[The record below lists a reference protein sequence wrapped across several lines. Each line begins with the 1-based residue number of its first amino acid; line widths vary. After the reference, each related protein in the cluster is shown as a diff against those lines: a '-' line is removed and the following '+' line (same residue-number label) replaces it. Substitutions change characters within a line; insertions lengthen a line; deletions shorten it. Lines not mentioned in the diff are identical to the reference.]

1 MTPPPSSRY
10 LGIDLGTTNSSVCYT
25 SFNTG
30 TQKFD
35 EPRPVRFGNDQTLS
49 SMLLLDVYGQKVVAS
64 GQAVYRH
71 PDYLRYPER
80 VHQEFKLN
88 LEKDPSAAHYTHLLA
103 GELLKNLQQT
113 LNTRDLAPDEHQT
126 SVGVP
131 AEWQLRHPQ
140 KVALV
145 EEAARRAGFP
155 NVQAVVEPIAAM
167 YFHAFL
173 GDLRFEDRPQ
183 RWLVID
189 IGGGTT
195 DLALVETTE
204 AGQHPKILHTFGR
217 DFGGKD
223 FDRLLLEQWFLPRY
237 WLGPTPTPKERLDL
251 LQWIRD
257 FKEKFSDRIQRKQ
270 DKFSTSCRLS
280 NVRNPVTLTRQEFE
294 TADLANGLIERFAG
308 LLGQGMAGS
317 GQNVRAV
324 DRVILTGGSA
334 RWYFVREAV
343 DSWFGREASVLSAN
357 PELTIAKGLSLAH
370 TGFKVEAALAP
381 ALPPESPAVSDLENI
396 DLSTAD
402 QHPTALN
409 PERCRQQA
417 RAFYTKYATMAGAVG
432 LVLSPIPG
440 ASQPVLSGIEGKLA
454 MEIAKVYGYQFDLKE
469 IAAIAGGILAGGT
482 LAKVVVMEAM
492 TFVPGI
498 GWAVKGGVAAAAIP
512 AMGETFIK
520 YFEFRRFSS
529 PPPPPAG
536 LLKE

>member
-1 MTPPPSSRY
+1 MTPPPSLRY

-64 GQAVYRH
+64 GQAVCRH

-103 GELLKNLQQT
+103 GELLRNLKQT

-126 SVGVP
+126 AVGVP
-131 AEWQLRHPQ
+131 AAWQLHHPQ

-145 EEAARRAGFP
+145 EEAVRRAGFP
-155 NVQAVVEPIAAM
+155 NAQAVIEPIAAM

-237 WLGPTPTPKERLDL
+237 WLGPDPTPKERLDL

-257 FKEKFSDRIQRKQ
+257 FKEKFSERIQRKQ
-270 DKFSTSCRLS
+270 DKFSMSCRLS
-280 NVRNPVTLTRQEFE
+280 NVRNPIMLTRQEFE
-294 TADLANGLIERFAG
+294 AEDLANGLIERFGG

-343 DSWFGREASVLSAN
+343 DSWFGREASVLSTN
-357 PELTIAKGLSLAH
+357 PELTIAKGLALAH
-370 TGFKVEAALAP
+370 TGFKVEAPLVISPPPAP
-381 ALPPESPAVSDLENI
+381 PAAPDLENI
-396 DLSTAD
+396 DLSAAD
-402 QHPTALN
+402 QHPLALN
-409 PERCRQQA
+409 PDHCRQQA
-417 RAFYTKYATMAGAVG
+417 RALYPKYATMAGAVG
-432 LVLSPIPG
+432 LLLSPIPG
-440 ASQPVLSGIEGKLA
+440 ASQPILSVTEGNLA
-454 MEIAKVYGYQFDLKE
+454 KDIARVYGYQFEFKE
-469 IAAIAGGILAGGT
+469 IAAIAVGILAGGT
-482 LAKVVVMEAM
+482 LAKAVVIEAM
-492 TFVPGI
+492 TFVPGV
-498 GWAVKGGVAAAAIP
+498 GWALKGGVAAAAIP
-512 AMGETFIK
+512 AMGEAFIK

-529 PPPPPAG
+529 SPSPPTG